1 MTHSDS
7 AASSARTGRA
17 LISIVIPV
25 FNEED
30 AVAPFL
36 EHLTPHLPI
45 DEVDYELIFVN
56 DGSRDSTL
64 VRLRALLA
72 KDRRVRV
79 VDLTRNFGKEAAMS
93 AGLDNARGDAVIV
106 IDVDLQ
112 EPPELIGPMIARWRE
127 GYDVVYGQRV
137 SRASDGFFKR
147 FTAGGFY
154 KMFNRL
160 SPSKIPEDVGDFRL
174 MDRRVIEA
182 LKQLPERVRFMKGL
196 FAWVGFKSVAIEFE
210 RRQRH
215 AGTTKF
221 NYWRL
226 WNFALDGITSFSTV
240 PLRIWT
246 YFGLAIAALSFLYG
260 AFIMVRTLVLGIDM
274 PGYASLLTAV
284 LFLGGVQ
291 LIGLGVIGEYLGRVY
306 MEVKR
311 RPIYLQS
318 AVFNAPE
325 APSEKTPS

>member
-1 MTHSDS
+1 MSPAVSPIFHS
-7 AASSARTGRA
+7 RIGRA
-17 LISIVIPV
+17 LISIVVPV

-30 AVAPFL
+30 AVAPFI
-36 EHLTPHLPI
+36 EHLKPHIPG
-45 DEVDYELIFVN
+45 DVDHEIVFVN
-56 DGSRDSTL
+56 DGSRDGTL
-64 VRLRALLA
+64 AALRGLLE
-72 KDRRVRV
+72 RHRHIRI

-127 GYDVVYGQRV
+127 GFDVVYGQRV

-154 KMFNRL
+154 KWFNRL
-160 SPSKIPEDVGDFRL
+160 SHSKIPEDVGDFRL
-174 MDRRVIEA
+174 MDRRVVEA
-182 LKQLPERVRFMKGL
+182 LKLLPERVRFMKGL
-196 FAWVGFKSVAIEFE
+196 FAWVGFKSSAIEFE
-210 RRQRH
+210 RGQRH
-215 AGTTKF
+215 AGSTKF

-260 AFIMVRTLVLGIDM
+260 AFIMARTVVLGIDM

-318 AVFNAPE
+318 AVYE
-325 APSEKTPS
+325 AADAEPEKTPS

>member
-1 MTHSDS
+1 MPAAHISEKPRDS
-7 AASSARTGRA
+7 RI
-17 LISIVIPV
+17 LISIIVPV
-25 FNEED
+25 FNEDE
-30 AVAPFL
+30 AVAPFV
-36 EHLTPHLPI
+36 EHLMPHIPA
-45 DEVDYELIFVN
+45 DEVDYEIVFIN
-56 DGSRDSTL
+56 DGSRDGTL
-64 VRLRALLA
+64 AALRQLQSGNRHVRII
-72 KDRRVRV
+72 
-79 VDLTRNFGKEAAMS
+79 DLTRNFGKEAAMS

-127 GYDVVYGQRV
+127 GFDVVYGQRV
-137 SRASDGFFKR
+137 SRQSDGFLKR

-160 SPSKIPEDVGDFRL
+160 SHSKIPADVGDFRL
-174 MDRRVIEA
+174 MDRRVVEA
-182 LKQLPERVRFMKGL
+182 LKLMPERVRFMKGL

-215 AGTTKF
+215 AGSTKF

-246 YFGLAIAALSFLYG
+246 YFGLAIASVSFLYG
-260 AFIMVRTLVLGIDM
+260 IFIVGRTIVSGIDM
-274 PGYASLLTAV
+274 PGYASLLAAV

-291 LIGLGVIGEYLGRVY
+291 LIGLGVLGEYLGRVY

-311 RPIYLQS
+311 RPVYLQS
-318 AVFNAPE
+318 EIIE
-325 APSEKTPS
+325 APQSDADEQRS

>member
-1 MTHSDS
+1 MSASQISHHS
-7 AASSARTGRA
+7 RQGRV
-17 LISIVIPV
+17 LISIIVPV
-25 FNEED
+25 FNEEE
-30 AVAPFL
+30 AVADFV
-36 EHLTPHLPI
+36 EHLVPHIPT
-45 DEVDYELIFVN
+45 DEINYEIVFVN
-56 DGSRDSTL
+56 DGSRDGTL
-64 VRLRALLA
+64 GALRKILAGNAHVRI
-72 KDRRVRV
+72 

-112 EPPELIGPMIARWRE
+112 EPPELIAPMIARWRE
-127 GYDVVYGQRV
+127 GFDVVYGQRV

-160 SPSKIPEDVGDFRL
+160 SHSKIPEDVGDFRL
-174 MDRRVIEA
+174 MDRRVVDA
-182 LKQLPERVRFMKGL
+182 LKLMPERVRFMKGL

-246 YFGLAIAALSFLYG
+246 YFGLAIASVSFLYG
-260 AFIMVRTLVLGIDM
+260 IFIVGRTIVSGIDM
-274 PGYASLLTAV
+274 PGYASLLAAV

-311 RPIYLQS
+311 RPVYLQS
-318 AVFNAPE
+318 EVYE
-325 APSEKTPS
+325 AEKTDRDRSPS

>member
-1 MTHSDS
+1 MP
-7 AASSARTGRA
+7 AASPVFHSRIGRA
-17 LISIVIPV
+17 LLSIVVPV

-30 AVAPFL
+30 AVAPFIA
-36 EHLTPHLPI
+36 HLQPHIPA
-45 DEVDYELIFVN
+45 DQVDYEIIFVN
-56 DGSRDSTL
+56 DGSRDGTL
-64 VRLRALLA
+64 GALRGLLTLHPQI
-72 KDRRVRV
+72 RII
-79 VDLTRNFGKEAAMS
+79 DLTRNFGKEAAMS
-93 AGLDNARGDAVIV
+93 AGLDTARGDAVIV

-112 EPPELIGPMIARWRE
+112 EPPELIAPMIARWRE
-127 GYDVVYGQRV
+127 GFDVVYGQRV
-137 SRASDGFFKR
+137 SRASDGFLKR
-147 FTAGGFY
+147 HTAGGFY
-154 KMFNRL
+154 KLFNRL

-174 MDRRVIEA
+174 MDRRVVEA
-182 LKQLPERVRFMKGL
+182 LKLLPERVRFMKGL

-210 RRQRH
+210 RQPRH

-260 AFIMVRTLVLGIDM
+260 AFIVLRTLFLGIDM
-274 PGYASLLTAV
+274 PGYASLSAAV

-311 RPIYLQS
+311 RPVYLAA
-318 AVFNAPE
+318 AVYE
-325 APSEKTPS
+325 APPDEHEAP